1 MESSGDEAPSFS
13 GSQSGSERSFL
24 GLGPGQVDC
33 IVAVT
38 NDRGPFEDDLHHFIF
53 AGSQSWRIGPSEAEG
68 LFDWFA
74 KFPDFDFEKSIQAST
89 CTDNRQFVLWRRIG
103 PHGFGEKTRETLAN
117 RLTQNLIRLR
127 EVWQIGPASSSDLA
141 NEVESLLVA
150 YGDPQRAYHGLRH
163 LQHVLWELDQIP
175 ASQLEDTERLKV
187 ETAIWFHDLVYDFK
201 KRDNE
206 FQSARVCERVLGGAG
221 GGPGKGTIGAD
232 VIAEIVRLIEL
243 STHREPIPADL
254 QNDPRRRNTLEL
266 FLDLDMSIL
275 GQPGLVYGEYAQNVR
290 LEYQH
295 VGDWT
300 YAHFRKRFL
309 RHVITHGAF
318 RSRYFRALCGPSAE
332 VNLRKEFSHNYPK
345 WIPPW
350 TL

>member
-1 MESSGDEAPSFS
+1 MESSGDEVPFDFR
-13 GSQSGSERSFL
+13 E
-24 GLGPGQVDC
+24 LGPEQVDC

-53 AGSQSWRIGPSEAEG
+53 AGSRSLRFGPSDSEG

-89 CTDNRQFVLWRRIG
+89 CTDNHQFVLWRRTG
-103 PHGFGEKTRETLAN
+103 PHGFGEKTREALAN

-127 EVWQIGPASSSDLA
+127 EVWQIGPASSADLA

-163 LQHVLWELDQIP
+163 LQHVLWELDQVP
-175 ASQLEDTERLKV
+175 ASQLEDTERIKV
-187 ETAIWFHDLVYDFK
+187 EAAIWFHDLVYEFK

-206 FQSARVCERVLGGAG
+206 FQSARACERVLGGAVG
-221 GGPGKGTIGAD
+221 STPGAAA
-232 VIAEIVRLIEL
+232 VAEIVRLIEL
-243 STHREPIPADL
+243 STHREPTPADFRA
-254 QNDPRRRNTLEL
+254 DPRRKNTLEL

-275 GQPGLVYGEYAQNVR
+275 GQSGIVYGEYAQNVR

-309 RHVITHGAF
+309 RHVIAHGAF
-318 RSRYFRALCGPSAE
+318 RSNYFRELYGAAAE
-332 VNLRKEFSHNYPK
+332 TNLRREFFDTYPK

-350 TL
+350 KL